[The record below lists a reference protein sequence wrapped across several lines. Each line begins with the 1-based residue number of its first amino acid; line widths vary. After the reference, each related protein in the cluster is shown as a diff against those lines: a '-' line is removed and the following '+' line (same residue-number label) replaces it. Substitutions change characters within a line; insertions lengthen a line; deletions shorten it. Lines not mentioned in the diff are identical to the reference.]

1 MNSQTHVVNS
11 SGSSAATTLIVLLL
25 LAVIASLSIY
35 LQNRLP
41 AAATENAPAT
51 EFSAARALQKLRII
65 SARPHP
71 IGSQEHETVRDYIF
85 RELSNLGLS
94 PETQRTVAV
103 NTRWGSPFVAA
114 TVQNVLTRIKG
125 TNSTRA
131 VLLAAHYDSVPTSFG
146 ASDDGAGVVTL
157 LETARA
163 LKANGPL
170 KNDVILLFS
179 DGEEVGLLGANAFTT
194 HPWAKD
200 VAVFMNF
207 EARGNTG
214 PVVMFETSN
223 GNNNLIR
230 EFDQAAPRS
239 MASSVFYEIYKLLP
253 NDTDFTVLNRTGAQ
267 GLNFAY
273 LNGINH
279 YHTWL
284 DNIQEINPR
293 TLQDLGSNAL
303 ALTKHFANDDLGAKT
318 TNAVYFNVL
327 GAVFIHYPPLVNI
340 VFLVLTVLLFIIVV
354 WQGFKSKQL
363 TFFGIVWGFLALL
376 VTVIVSALITWLA
389 WWLILKIRP
398 AIFSVPWSEP
408 YNSNIFRVA
417 FVLLA
422 LGLTSIIYLLIRR
435 QADWRTLTVGASLWW
450 LILAVSVTLLI
461 PGASYLFTLPLL
473 FLLVGLT
480 IVFFS
485 RNPESIASQL
495 ELAVAMLPAVIF
507 WAPLIYVVFVALTLN
522 SAWMVTICAALLFGL
537 LLPAIVQAINVWR
550 WLIPSV
556 LVITSLILLIV
567 GIADISFD
575 KREPKM
581 DNLFYGLN
589 ADTGQAFFA
598 SSDSKTDEWTTQF
611 LSSNVQR
618 GTMPEFFPGSPRVFW
633 KSTASA
639 APLAGPQA
647 SVTTDH
653 TENNVRTLSFRIS
666 SPRRAPVIAI
676 YTAPDIIVSDA
687 SVDGKKAFRE
697 TSDPSQPS
705 PPMRNWGLQFYALPV
720 EGVEVSL
727 KLQAGKP
734 FKMVLVDRSYG
745 LPEIAGAAAKP
756 RPDYIIPTPYAI
768 SDATLVSKSFSF

>member
-1 MNSQTHVVNS
+1 M
-11 SGSSAATTLIVLLL
+11 
-25 LAVIASLSIY
+25 
-35 LQNRLP
+35 
-41 AAATENAPAT
+41 
-51 EFSAARALQKLRII
+51 
-65 SARPHP
+65 
-71 IGSQEHETVRDYIF
+71 
-85 RELSNLGLS
+85 
-94 PETQRTVAV
+94 
-103 NTRWGSPFVAA
+103 
-114 TVQNVLTRIKG
+114 
-125 TNSTRA
+125 
-131 VLLAAHYDSVPTSFG
+131 LAAHYDSVPSSFG
-146 ASDDGAGVVTL
+146 ANDDGAGVVTL

-200 VAVFMNF
+200 AGVFMNF

-214 PVVMFETSN
+214 PVVMFETSD

-230 EFDQAAPRS
+230 EFDQASPRS

-253 NDTDFTVLNRTGAQ
+253 NDTDFTVLKTTGAQ

-273 LNGINH
+273 LTGINH
-279 YHTWL
+279 YHTLL

-303 ALTKHFANDDLGAKT
+303 ALTKYFANHDLGAKT
-318 TNAVYFNVL
+318 ANAVYFNVL
-327 GAVFIHYPPLVNI
+327 SATFIHYTKVVSIVLVA
-340 VFLVLTVLLFIIVV
+340 LTGLLFAVVV

-376 VTVIVSALITWLA
+376 VAVVVSALITWLA
-389 WWLILKIRP
+389 WWLILKVRP
-398 AIFSVPWSEP
+398 AILAVPWSEP
-408 YNSNIFRVA
+408 YNSNFFRIA

-435 QADWRTLTVGASLWW
+435 QADWRNLTVGASLWW

-473 FLLVGLT
+473 FLLIGLT
-480 IVFFS
+480 IVFHS
-485 RNPESIASQL
+485 RDPDSVVSQVI
-495 ELAVAMLPAVIF
+495 LAVAMLPAVIF
-507 WAPLIYVVFVALTLN
+507 WAPMIYVVFVALTLN
-522 SAWMVTICAALLFGL
+522 SAWTVTICAALLFGL
-537 LLPAIVQAINVWR
+537 LLPPIVRAINFWG
-550 WLIPSV
+550 WLVPSV
-556 LVITSLILLIV
+556 LVITTLILLIV
-567 GIADISFD
+567 GIADTRFD

-581 DNLFYGLN
+581 DNLFYALN

-598 SSDSKTDEWTTQF
+598 SSDATTDEWTRQF

-618 GTMPEFFPGSPRVFW
+618 ATMPEFFPGSPRVLW

-639 APLAGPQA
+639 AQLAGPQA

-653 TENNVRTLSFRIS
+653 TENNVRTLSFRVS

-676 YTAPDIIVSDA
+676 YTGPDTAVADA

-697 TSDPSQPS
+697 SSDPSRPSQPI
-705 PPMRNWGLQFYALPV
+705 RNWALQFYALPV

-727 KLQAGKP
+727 KVQAGKP
-734 FKMVLVDRSYG
+734 LKVLVVDRSYG
-745 LPEIAGAAAKP
+745 FPETATASAKP
-756 RPDYIIPTPYAI
+756 RPDYLIPTPYSV
-768 SDATLVSKSFSF
+768 SDVTLVAKSFSF